1 MSNEFLAPTDGA
13 IPRPVVNREIAST
26 GDGRD
31 ITRAFTGELL
41 LPYDRILSGRGGND
55 LLIYELVRSDPQ
67 VHAMLEQR
75 RNAVIQAPWQ
85 VEAASDSAI
94 DKEAAAFL
102 ETQLKAIGWDRV
114 TGLMLFGNF
123 YGFSVGEL
131 LWDVQGNRLGWK
143 GVKVRNRRRFRFGKD
158 HDLRLIT
165 ARNLYPGEEAGPPNF
180 WHFATGADHD
190 DEPYGLG
197 LAHWLYW
204 PVLFKRNG
212 IKFWL
217 TFLEKFA
224 GPTGVGKYDANS
236 TKEEREKLLA
246 ATRAMQVD
254 SGIIIP
260 KEMQIELLEAARSGT
275 GDYKTLHDTM
285 DETIAKVVLGQT
297 MTSQDGSSEA
307 QANVH
312 MDVRQDLVKADSDL
326 VCESFNLGPVRWLM
340 QFNFPNAGLPR
351 VYRMLEAEAD
361 LDEKADT
368 DTKIQALGFKPSL
381 AYVQETYGAHWE
393 LRPVTTAPTPSMAGA
408 IIEPDL
414 TARVEFSDP
423 GNMLDAARA
432 ENAANQQLLV
442 DGAAALAEGWREFVG
457 PRVAELTALLDE
469 TGDLKLFGERLVEMA
484 AADRAPNPAFVTA
497 LERAGFGA
505 QLLGRVPKVEA

>member
-1 MSNEFLAPTDGA
+1 MSDPIQQPEMD
-13 IPRPVVNREIAST
+13 REIAST
-26 GDGRD
+26 LDGRD
-31 ITRAFTGELL
+31 ITRGYTGELL

-55 LLIYELVRSDPQ
+55 LLIYEQVRSDPQ

-85 VEAASDSAI
+85 VEPASDKPI
-94 DKEAAAFL
+94 DKEAAEFL
-102 ETQLKAIGWDRV
+102 ELQLKGLGWDKI
-114 TGLMLFGNF
+114 TGNMLYGVF
-123 YGFSVGEL
+123 YGYSAAEL
-131 LWDVQGNRLGWK
+131 LWEVQGNRLGWK
-143 GVKVRNRRRFRFGKD
+143 AIKVRNRRRFRFGKH

-165 ARNLYPGEEAGPPNF
+165 SVNPYPGEPAEPPNF

-190 DEPYGLG
+190 DEPYGMG

-224 GPTGVGKYDANS
+224 APTGVGKYDKNA
-236 TKEEREKLLA
+236 TDTERARLLA

-254 SGIIIP
+254 AGIIIP
-260 KEMQIELLEAARSGT
+260 KDMELELLEAARSGT
-275 GDYKTLHDTM
+275 ADYKVLHDTM

-312 MDVRQDLVKADSDL
+312 MDVRQDIVKADSDL

-361 LDEKADT
+361 LDERADT

-381 AYVQETYGAHWE
+381 AYVQETYGSHWE
-393 LRPVTTAPTPSMAGA
+393 LRTVTATPASSPKGEGNQAPAEG
-408 IIEPDL
+408 
-414 TARVEFSDP
+414 VEFADP
-423 GNMLDAARA
+423 GNTLAAARA
-432 ENAANQQLLV
+432 ENATRQQLLV

-457 PRVAELTALLDE
+457 PRVAELTVLLDQ
-469 TGDLKLFGERLVEMA
+469 TGDLKLFAERLVELA
-484 AADRAPNPAFVTA
+484 VADPNPNFVEA
-497 LERAGFGA
+497 LQRAGFGA
-505 QLLGRVPKVEA
+505 QLLGRTPKANV